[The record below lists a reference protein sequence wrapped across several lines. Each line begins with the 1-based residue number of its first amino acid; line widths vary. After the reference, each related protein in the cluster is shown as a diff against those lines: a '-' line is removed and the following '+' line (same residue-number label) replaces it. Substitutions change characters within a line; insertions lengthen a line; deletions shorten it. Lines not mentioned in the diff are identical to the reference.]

1 MGLVESSVSPG
12 CVHLKPCGAEDL
24 LPGGSLTERPTG
36 AGCCG
41 EASGPPPVGGWA
53 SSQGLPECPQGV
65 VAGFPRA
72 SNPRASGV
80 GWGCGGAPSPVN

>member
-12 CVHLKPCGAEDL
+12 CGHLKPCGAEDL
-24 LPGGSLTERPTG
+24 LPGGSLTGRPAG
-36 AGCCG
+36 AGCWG
-41 EASGPPPVGGWA
+41 RPRVLPVGGWVGGRA

-72 SNPRASGV
+72 SNPRARGV
-80 GWGCGGAPSPVN
+80 GWGELPPL